1 MSWLYE
7 CYMWAAEKLVLTGR
21 SVERWVLGS
30 LYTTVGVG
38 EFVAID
44 DVVVCLL
51 RASCGH
57 CSGWKESLSNR
68 FEFGGWCGYFPLR
81 AGDVPIDG

>member
-21 SVERWVLGS
+21 SVERLVLDS
-30 LYTTVGVG
+30 LYATVGVG

-44 DVVVCLL
+44 VVVVCLL

-68 FEFGGWCGYFPLR
+68 FEFGGWCGYFPEV
-81 AGDVPIDG
+81 AEVVPIDG